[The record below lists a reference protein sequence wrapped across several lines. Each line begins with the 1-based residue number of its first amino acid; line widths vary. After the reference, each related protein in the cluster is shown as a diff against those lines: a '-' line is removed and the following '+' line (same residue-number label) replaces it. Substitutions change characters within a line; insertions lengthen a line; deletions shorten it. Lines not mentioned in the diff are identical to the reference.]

1 MNSEKVRAIIE
12 EITDK
17 PLEREDEL
25 LGAGIMDSMMTMIL
39 VGRLEDEFSVS
50 FDAEDFTH
58 HNFNSIKAICGLVSG
73 RLHMADEKMCKTP

>member
-1 MNSEKVRAIIE
+1 MQSEKIRAIIG
-12 EITDK
+12 EITGR

-39 VGRLEDEFSVS
+39 VGKLEDEFSIS

-58 HNFNSIKAICGLVSG
+58 HNFNSLKAICGVVSEKIKA
-73 RLHMADEKMCKTP
+73 ADEKMHKIP